1 MKIRSSKQ
9 LKESMSNL
17 DRVVNF
23 KDDSVEVHSDMD
35 IVMTDAYDE
44 SIKNVA
50 KVEEIQDELDKKAET
65 IIPED
70 PEAPLNVKNDY
81 TATLKLD
88 ESFDDFDL
96 TEARKRV
103 SARDENDSDKYL
115 DYDMFEFVYE
125 LLAAGAKG
133 ITNIAP
139 KTPIVYRKKVSYR
152 KNRDGER
159 VPAKAVWGDFPMQK
173 FMPIGSEAAE
183 YGGKN
188 EGTGVPQI
196 SVDGNDII
204 IYSNDIDD
212 LKQASEGL
220 AFYHIKTAEPK
231 YKLNDAS
238 HWDYSMKVFVP
249 VYSDG
254 EVMLMSDYLDEHG
267 FELEDVFNEANAKT
281 FRKKFAAAD
290 KESKDVEDKIRNNK
304 IDRIYDNYVAKAF
317 RDGSLDL
324 EDVYAEMCSEFADEG
339 LSCDSDLRS
348 KFFAEF
354 DDDEIIEEE

>member
-9 LKESMSNL
+9 LKESMANL

-23 KDDSVEVHSDMD
+23 KNDDVEVHSDMD

-44 SIKNVA
+44 SIKNVETVA
-50 KVEEIQDELDKKAET
+50 EIKDELEKEAEGITPENPKA
-65 IIPED
+65 PEV
-70 PEAPLNVKNDY
+70 VKNEY
-81 TATLKLD
+81 TAELKLD

-103 SARDENDSDKYL
+103 ASRDENDTDKYL

-139 KTPIVYRKKVSYR
+139 KTPVVWRKKVTYR
-152 KNRDGER
+152 KNKDGEKI
-159 VPAKAVWGDFPMQK
+159 PAKEVWGWFPMQK
-173 FMPIGSEAAE
+173 FMTSGSDDAS
-183 YGGKN
+183 YGGEN

-196 SVDGNDII
+196 AVEGNDVI

-212 LKQASEGL
+212 LKQAADGV
-220 AFYHIKTAEPK
+220 AQYKIKCAEPR
-231 YKLNDAS
+231 YKLNDKS

-254 EVMLMSDYLDEHG
+254 EIMLMSDYLEDIG
-267 FELEDVFNEANAKT
+267 MNVEDVMPPANAKS
-281 FRKKFAAAD
+281 FRKQFDKADAASR
-290 KESKDVEDKIRNNK
+290 EVSKKV
-304 IDRIYDNYVAKAF
+304 IYDKHVTRAF

-324 EDVYAEMCSEFADEG
+324 EDVYSDMCAEMNAAG
-339 LSCDSDLRS
+339 ITCDDALHA
-348 KFFAEF
+348 KFMAEF
-354 DDDEIIEEE
+354 EDDFSDEE